1 MIKKQRL
8 ISSIVII
15 LITLILFTIFYI
27 QGKKQS
33 ENNLQN
39 FVTGYNANT
48 ARAKVIS
55 IIEEGKLTLGN
66 RDQLY
71 QILSVEV
78 LDGNYQG
85 QILQVDYGIQNVI
98 STQDFIRQNDTI
110 LVNIGERPDTGEI
123 RAFFADF
130 DRQKSLIILFILFV
144 VFSIVISGWK
154 GLRSLVGIAFS
165 LVIILFYILPQIL
178 AGKDPVLASITG
190 AFFFLSV
197 SLYLVYGWNLKTHSA
212 VIGIFISLIITGL
225 LSAFFINFNRL
236 TGFGDENVL
245 FLTQMTSTQ
254 INMKG
259 LLLAGML
266 IGALGVL
273 DDLVISQS
281 SSVFELYAANNTLS
295 FKFLYKRSM
304 NIGRDHVAATV
315 NTLFL
320 AYAGASLPM
329 LLLFSFNTQD
339 PWLTI
344 NMSLIAEEIVRTM
357 VGSIGLFI
365 SVPMTTALAAY
376 VATNQKNYPWLNRYF
391 GPDNQW
397 DGHVHHH

>member
-15 LITLILFTIFYI
+15 LITLILFAIFYI

-144 VFSIVISGWK
+144 IFSIVISGWK

-304 NIGRDHVAATV
+304 NIGKDHVAATV

-344 NMSLIAEEIVRTM
+344 NMSLIAEEIVRTL

-365 SVPMTTALAAY
+365 SIPMTTALAAY